1 MNLAK
6 DGIISQSISKIMKQ
20 KFLLIFWGIVSIS
33 SCQIMETIPTN
44 KIDFDFYDNAIPSSS
59 ILCNPKYVKLEQP
72 CNDAIIKRIDKLL
85 FIEDRII
92 IVDRQ
97 RNIIIL
103 FDKDG
108 KYLYSSNNLIGKG
121 KNEYIHFVD
130 CAIDK
135 EKKWLYVSC
144 DSPFQLM
151 VLNKN
156 LKVEKCIK
164 INELFDEIS
173 TDNNYL
179 YALVH
184 DLSDKDRFELR
195 RYEKNNFNKPFNVLL
210 RQERVISGVRGFGK
224 VMCSDGKKTFVCMPF
239 DNVIHI
245 IENGKITNSYDINLK
260 EKWFSYKD
268 SKNLVGRY
276 FFRKNED
283 VNWTIQ
289 NICASDSTLLF
300 NTNLADV
307 YRIDLRNN
315 TGDSHTELINEKS
328 FYNTTWL
335 IPYGG
340 IQKSIIRVIPPV
352 AIRDAIDNHFINK
365 EKISEPLLKSVDSCN
380 YGDNLILEIFQIK

>member
-1 MNLAK
+1 M
-6 DGIISQSISKIMKQ
+6 IMKE
-20 KFLLIFWGIVSIS
+20 KLSLFLLGVVSIS

-44 KIDFDFYDNAIPSSS
+44 QIDFDFYDNAILSSS
-59 ILCNPKYVKLEQP
+59 ILSNPKYVKLEQP
-72 CNDAIIKRIDKLL
+72 CNDAIIKRIDKVL
-85 FIEDRII
+85 FIDERII

-97 RNIIIL
+97 RNSIVV

-108 KYLYSSNNLIGKG
+108 KYLCSSNNLIGRG
-121 KNEYIHFVD
+121 KNEYIHFLD
-130 CAIDK
+130 CAVDK
-135 EKKWLYVSC
+135 EKNLLYVSC
-144 DSPFQLM
+144 DSPLQLM

-156 LKVEKCIK
+156 LKVEKCVK
-164 INELFDEIS
+164 TNETFDEIS
-173 TDNNYL
+173 TDNNYF
-179 YALVH
+179 YALVE
-184 DLSDKDRFELR
+184 DLSDNDRFELR
-195 RYEKNNFNKPFNVLL
+195 RYEKANFNKPFDVLL

-224 VMCSDGKKTFVCMPF
+224 VMCSDGRKTFVCMPF

-245 IENGKITNSYDINLK
+245 IENGKITNSYDVNLK

-276 FFRKNED
+276 FFKKNAD

-315 TGDSHTELINEKS
+315 SGDSHTELINDKS

-340 IQKSIIRVIPPV
+340 IYKSVIRVIPPV
-352 AIRDAIDNHFINK
+352 AIRDAIENHFINK
-365 EKISEPLLKSVDSCN
+365 DKISDPLLKSVDSCN
-380 YGDNLILEIFQIK
+380 YGDNPVLEIFQIK